1 MSFMQSRSHFGD
13 GVLLIF
19 LFAQLAD
26 GALTYIGV
34 HVFGLEIEANPIV
47 SWYIAAFGV
56 GAALVAAK
64 LLAAT
69 CAMTLHLTS
78 RHRTV
83 GVLTILYLAAA
94 VWPWATLFSIISQ

>member
-1 MSFMQSRSHFGD
+1 MRPRSFFGD

-19 LFAQLAD
+19 LFSQLAD
-26 GALTYIGV
+26 GAFTYLGV
-34 HVFGLEIEANPIV
+34 HVFGLDIEATPIL

-64 LLAAT
+64 VLATT
-69 CAMTLHLTS
+69 CAMTLHLTA

-83 GVLTILYLAAA
+83 GVLTILYLGMA
-94 VWPWATLFSIISQ
+94 VWPWVTLLLG

>member
-1 MSFMQSRSHFGD
+1 MRSRSYFGD

-26 GALTYIGV
+26 GALTYVGV
-34 HVFGLEIEANPIV
+34 RVFGLEIEANPIV

-69 CAMTLHLTS
+69 CAMTLHMTA

-94 VWPWATLFSIISQ
+94 VWPWATLFSVISE

>member
-1 MSFMQSRSHFGD
+1 MQTRSYFGD
-13 GVLLIF
+13 GVLLLF
-19 LFAQLAD
+19 LLAQLAD
-26 GALTYIGV
+26 GAMTYLGV

-56 GAALVAAK
+56 GVALLAAK

-69 CAMTLHLTS
+69 CAMTLHLTA

-83 GVLTILYLAAA
+83 GVLTILYLGAA
-94 VWPWATLFSIISQ
+94 VWPWSTLFSVIAQ